1 MAESPNEM
9 EIFCM
14 LVHNFPHSFGGLLY
28 FKVIYGTFVVQGLAT
43 NHKFV
48 MTLVQGRGLKTE
60 QIR

>member
-14 LVHNFPHSFGGLLY
+14 LAPHSFGGLLY

>member
-1 MAESPNEM
+1 
-9 EIFCM
+9 M
-14 LVHNFPHSFGGLLY
+14 LVHNSPHSFGGLLY